1 MVKGIPVSNGIGLA
15 KALVIT
21 QVPLEINTT
30 KITTKQ
36 LESELELL
44 EQALSTSAMQLED
57 LYNRSKDS
65 LGDDAQILMA
75 QKNILTDPEIIKE
88 IHQYIK
94 GEHRNSV
101 DATYQVFKENISIL
115 SSIDNEYMRERV
127 ADLEDVKTRII
138 ENLMGRKEEYTFDE
152 DVVLVC
158 EELTPSQTSAFDG
171 KFIKGILCESGG
183 ATSHAAIISKS
194 LGIPAIMGSGNCID
208 LLGLDRENKEQKVV
222 FIDGNQGEA
231 YVVTNEEEKK
241 RLEKEIEQSLLAKK
255 RLLENVKK
263 TCVTKDNE
271 RIHLTGNI
279 GSLEEVPQIHEYG
292 GQGIGLFRT
301 EFLYMNKNKAPSEE
315 FQFELYKKVV
325 EQLEGKEVIFRTMDI
340 GGDKQI
346 PYLNAEKEDNPFL
359 GWRAVRICLDK
370 VDLFKEQLRALLRA
384 SAFGPLKIM
393 IPMISS
399 ISEIQSVKAILEQ
412 VKKELRAEKT
422 DYDQQVELGI
432 MIEIPSAAILS
443 EKLADE
449 VDFFSIGTNDLIQYT
464 LAVDRGNVKIA
475 HYYNFYNPAVLMLVK
490 TTLAAGLKKGI
501 KVSMCG
507 EVAGEPLATLLLLGL
522 GLRDFSM
529 SPNQIP
535 KIKGLIG
542 QVELEVAKEVA
553 KTVLEMSCE
562 KRIEKYLEETLE
574 SLKLDYLCKM

>member
-15 KALVIT
+15 KAFVIT
-21 QVPLEINTT
+21 RVQLEINTT
-30 KITTKQ
+30 KIAI
-36 LESELELL
+36 ERIENEMELL
-44 EQALSTSAMQLED
+44 EQALCISAKQLDD
-57 LYNRSKDS
+57 LYNNSKDS

-75 QKNILTDPEIIKE
+75 QKNILSDPEIIKD

-94 GEHRNSV
+94 GEHRNCV
-101 DATYQVFKENISIL
+101 DATNQVFNENISIL
-115 SSIDNEYMRERV
+115 SSIDNEYMKERV
-127 ADLEDVKTRII
+127 ADLEDVKVRII
-138 ENLMGRKEEYTFDE
+138 ENLTGTKEEFTFHE

-158 EELTPSQTSAFDG
+158 EDLTPSQTSTFDA
-171 KFIKGILCESGG
+171 KYIKGILCESGG

-194 LGIPAIMGSGNCID
+194 LGIPAIMGSGDCID
-208 LLGLDRENKEQKVV
+208 LLGLDRENREHRVV

-231 YVVTNEEEKK
+231 YVVTDEEEKE

-255 RLLENVKK
+255 QLLENVKK
-263 TCVTKDNE
+263 PCVTKDKE
-271 RIHLTGNI
+271 RVHLYGNI
-279 GSLEEVPQIHEYG
+279 GSLEEVSQIHEYG
-292 GQGIGLFRT
+292 GEGIGLFRT
-301 EFLYMNKNKAPSEE
+301 EFLYMNRNKAPSEE

-346 PYLNAEKEDNPFL
+346 PYLNADEEDNPFL

-370 VDLFKEQLRALLRA
+370 VDLFKDQLKALLRA

-399 ISEIQSVKAILEQ
+399 MGEIQSVKRILDE
-412 VKKELRAEKT
+412 VKKELDAEKIKFDPHT
-422 DYDQQVELGI
+422 ELGI
-432 MIEIPSAAILS
+432 MIEIPSAAILA

-464 LAVDRGNVKIA
+464 LAVDRGNIKIA
-475 HYYNFYNPAVLMLVK
+475 HYYDLYNPAVLMLIQ
-490 TTLAAGLKKGI
+490 TTLDAGSKKGI

-507 EVAGEPLATLLLLGL
+507 EAAGEPLATILLLGL
-522 GLRDFSM
+522 GLREFSM

-535 KIKGLIG
+535 KIKELIS
-542 QVELEVAKEVA
+542 QVELKVAKEVT
-553 KTVLEMSCE
+553 KKVMEMSCE
-562 KRIEKYLEETLE
+562 KSIKKYLEETLE